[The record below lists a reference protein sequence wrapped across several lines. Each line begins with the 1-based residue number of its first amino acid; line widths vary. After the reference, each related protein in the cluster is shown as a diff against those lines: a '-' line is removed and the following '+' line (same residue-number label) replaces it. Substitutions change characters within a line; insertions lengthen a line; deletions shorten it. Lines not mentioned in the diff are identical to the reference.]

1 MITIRKYGAP
11 VDTSLPSAS
20 HASFRPT
27 ISGGVFLCPM
37 LAISPES
44 RPAYAVELAARALAS
59 IAGPLPFA
67 SANKGK
73 NSEDPSVEEQFDRE
87 LSSRRRSRL
96 VAPLA
101 LVVYDSRVD
110 GL

>member
-1 MITIRKYGAP
+1 
-11 VDTSLPSAS
+11 
-20 HASFRPT
+20 
-27 ISGGVFLCPM
+27 M

-73 NSEDPSVEEQFDRE
+73 NSEDPSVEEQFDR
-87 LSSRRRSRL
+87 
-96 VAPLA
+96 
-101 LVVYDSRVD
+101 
-110 GL
+110 